1 MSAPTITLNDG
12 VKIPKIGF
20 GLGTAHYGK
29 ECVEHLVSAL
39 KTGYT
44 YIDCAQM
51 YKNSKSVK
59 DALEKWGGKREN
71 VFILQKCGSSGG
83 SSESEKDPKVIL
95 KSLLQEMGIDYVDLY
110 LLHSP
115 LLFAPKYSINEA
127 WAIMEEIKSEGL
139 AKSIG
144 VSNFREEDLME
155 LQKTWK
161 VVPSVNQIEFH
172 PYNYHADNML
182 RLQDFCHSNKITIQC
197 YGPLTPLTKA
207 PGGPVDPVVKKIA
220 QAKGYEGSQVL
231 LNWAAQKSQG
241 VVVTTS
247 ANKDRQKL
255 QLEAITQK
263 GELTQE
269 EVDEISEAGK
279 KKFVRAFMQE
289 VWDKARE

>member
-1 MSAPTITLNDG
+1 MSTPTITLNDG

-20 GLGTAHYGK
+20 GLGTTHYAK
-29 ECVEHLVSAL
+29 DCVDHLVSAL
-39 KTGYT
+39 KTGYN

-51 YKNSKSVK
+51 YSNSKSVK
-59 DALEKWGGKREN
+59 DALQKWGGKREDL
-71 VFILQKCGSSGG
+71 FILQKCGSSGDG
-83 SSESEKDPKVIL
+83 ESEKNPKVIL
-95 KSLLQEMGIDYVDLY
+95 KGLLQEMGVDYVDLY

-115 LLFAPKYSINEA
+115 LLFAPKYTINEA

-144 VSNFREEDLME
+144 VSNFREEDLLE

-172 PYNYHADNML
+172 PYNFHANNMI

-207 PGGPVDPVVKKIA
+207 PGGPVDSVVKRIA
-220 QAKGYEGSQVL
+220 QAKGYEDSQIL
-231 LNWAAQKSQG
+231 LNWAAQKSEG

-247 ANKDRQKL
+247 ANEHRQKL

-263 GELTQE
+263 GELTQD
-269 EVDEISEAGK
+269 EVNEISEAGK
-279 KKFVRAFMQE
+279 KKFFRAFMQQ
-289 VWDKARE
+289 VWDKARQ